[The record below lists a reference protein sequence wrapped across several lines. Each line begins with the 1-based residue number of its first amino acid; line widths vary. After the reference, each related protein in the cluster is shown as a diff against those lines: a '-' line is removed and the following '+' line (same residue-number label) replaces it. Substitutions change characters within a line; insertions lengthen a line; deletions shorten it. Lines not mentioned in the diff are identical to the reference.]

1 MKVSNEGIKLIQQF
15 EGCRLEAY
23 QDAVGVWTIG
33 YGHTSGVKPGM
44 KITQS
49 VAVELLKKDLVKA
62 ELAVTKYDNKYHWKQ
77 NEYDALVSFAY
88 NIGSI
93 NQLTA
98 RGTRTREEISAKI
111 PEYRKAGGKVL
122 NGLVKRRAAEKEL
135 FDRV

>member
-1 MKVSNEGIKLIQQF
+1 MKVSNEGIKLIQRF

-49 VAVELLKKDLVKA
+49 VATELLKKDLVKA

>member
-1 MKVSNEGIKLIQQF
+1 MKVSDEGIKLIQKF

-23 QDAVGVWTIG
+23 KDPIGVWTIG

-44 KITQS
+44 TITQS
-49 VAVELLKKDLVKA
+49 VATELLKKDLVKA
-62 ELAVTKYDNKYHWKQ
+62 ELAVAKYDNKYHWKQ

-122 NGLVKRRAAEKEL
+122 KAKIGRASCRE
-135 FDRV
+135 RV